1 MTIRRRLALSF
12 VAILVLMAVN
22 EVIYFWSSGL
32 RTNTLE
38 ALDRALTRQVI
49 IGAVRQDLDNL
60 HKEVTLLSQLEEG
73 TGTDHETRLVFDAK
87 LTKVGEGVKRLQA
100 LSDPLD
106 EDRISDLDRTYAQ
119 LADAWRNFYQY
130 LGAAQGPALAELVRA
145 DPLSQR
151 LLIDTL
157 PHLQADQQTRVRE
170 AEADSTRVAA
180 LTDRLSLAIF
190 VLSTLVAVVVAF
202 LVSRHLTRGL
212 SELRQGAA
220 VIGGMAL
227 DHRIPIRGSDEM
239 ATLGRAFN
247 DMADKLLAA
256 RSEIT
261 KANEELA
268 GRNAEL
274 DKQRQVSE
282 SLLLNI
288 LPSQI
293 ADELQL
299 QGKVEPRYYEDVTIL
314 FTDFVGFTLST
325 EKLAAEDLVRL
336 LHDYFTA
343 FDHINARYGLEK
355 LKTIGDS
362 YLTVAG
368 MPVRTPSH
376 PVDAVMA
383 AFEMVQ
389 AVVDRSR
396 ADGGVPWKVRVGIH
410 TGPVVAGVVG
420 IQKFAFD
427 VWGETV
433 NHASRMESAGSANQ
447 INLSAATYLRIKDF
461 FDCEHRGK
469 VLTKDKREVDMYFV
483 HGLQPAMLADD
494 SQVPPPA
501 FARRYRT
508 YFQKD
513 PPAFPA
519 FLIHRPAGSEAPPVA
534 QTSRD

>member
-12 VAILVLMAVN
+12 IAILVLMAVN
-22 EVIYFWSSGL
+22 EGIYFWSSGL
-32 RTNTLE
+32 RTSTLD
-38 ALDRALTRQVI
+38 ALGRALTRQVI

-73 TGTDHETRLVFDAK
+73 TSTDADTRRVFDAK
-87 LTKVGEGVKRLQA
+87 LTKVGDSVKRLQA
-100 LSDPLD
+100 LSDPQD
-106 EDRISDLDRTYAQ
+106 AEQIGDLDRTYAQ
-119 LADAWRNFYQY
+119 LGDAWKNFYQY
-130 LGAAQGPALAELVRA
+130 FGVAQGLALAQLVRA

-157 PHLQADQQTRVRE
+157 PRLQEGQQTRVRE
-170 AEADSTRVAA
+170 AEANSTRVAA
-180 LTDRLSLAIF
+180 LTDRLSLGIF
-190 VLSTLVAVVVAF
+190 LLSTLVAVVVAF

-212 SELRQGAA
+212 SELKEGAA
-220 VIGGMAL
+220 VIGGMTL
-227 DHRIPIRGSDEM
+227 DHRIPIRGNDEM
-239 ATLGRAFN
+239 AILGRAFN
-247 DMADKLLAA
+247 DMGDKLLTA

-261 KANEELA
+261 LANEELA

-293 ADELQL
+293 AAELQG

-362 YLTVAG
+362 YLTVGG

-396 ADGGVPWKVRVGIH
+396 AAGGVPWKVRVGIH

-461 FDCEHRGK
+461 FECEHRGK
-469 VLTKDKREVDMYFV
+469 VVTKDQREVDMYFV
-483 HGLQPAMLADD
+483 HGLQPALLADD
-494 SQVPPPA
+494 SHMPPPA

-519 FLIHRPAGSEAPPVA
+519 FLVQPSAVAEAPPVA
-534 QTSRD
+534 QPSRD